1 MRVLQINLWQA
12 QGMDQTQL
20 RERIMQDLTHIY
32 EKNGCVSR
40 EELSNYRIDGIPYRL
55 VDQSRGI
62 WNPKFLDST
71 LSIIS
76 DPDSHYKDH
85 HRDDGLIEYAYQKG
99 NVGGV
104 NTKMRIAMEN
114 RDPIILLTKIA
125 TGIFV
130 PTMPVYI
137 VGDNPETNRFLIA
150 VDEAMVVLAE
160 NSRTV
165 STIQKKYAEAIVK
178 RRLHQPEFRGRVMR
192 AYKTQCAICLLKH
205 GELLDAAHI
214 MPDAHELGVPAVSN
228 GIALCKIH
236 HTAYDQNFVGISPDY
251 KVHINSDLLAEKDG
265 PMLKHGI
272 QEMNGRTLIVPSK
285 EKDRPNTT
293 ALEYRYTQFLSAG

>member
-1 MRVLQINLWQA
+1 
-12 QGMDQTQL
+12 
-20 RERIMQDLTHIY
+20 MQDLTHLFD
-32 EKNGCVSR
+32 KNGCVTR
-40 EELSNYRIDGIPYRL
+40 EELSNYKIDGTTFRL

-99 NVGGV
+99 NIGGV
-104 NTKMRIAMEN
+104 NTKMRTAMEN

-125 TGIFV
+125 TGVFV

-137 VGDNPETNRFLIA
+137 VGDDVEANRFLIA
-150 VDEAMVVLAE
+150 VDEAMVALSE
-160 NSRTV
+160 NTGSI
-165 STIQKKYAEAIVK
+165 SLIQKKYAEAIVK

-192 AYKTQCAICLLKH
+192 AYNTQCAICMLKH

-214 MPDAHELGVPAVSN
+214 MPDAHVLGVPDVSN
-228 GIALCKIH
+228 GLALCKIH

-251 KVHINSDLLAEKDG
+251 KVHVNSDLLAEKDG

-272 QEMNGRTLIVPSK
+272 QEMNGRQIIVPRK
-285 EKDRPNTT
+285 LNEKPNLE
-293 ALEYRYTQFLSAG
+293 ALDFRFRIFEKLN

>member
-1 MRVLQINLWQA
+1 
-12 QGMDQTQL
+12 MDQIQL
-20 RERIMQDLTHIY
+20 RERIMQDLTHLFD
-32 EKNGCVSR
+32 KNGCVTR
-40 EELSNYRIDGIPYRL
+40 EELSNYKIDGTTFRL

-99 NVGGV
+99 NIGGV
-104 NTKMRIAMEN
+104 NTKMRMAMEN

-125 TGIFV
+125 AGVFV

-137 VGDNPETNRFLIA
+137 VGDDIAANRFLIA
-150 VDEAMVVLAE
+150 VDEAMVALSE
-160 NSRTV
+160 
-165 STIQKKYAEAIVK
+165 STGSISPIQKKYAEAIVK

-192 AYKTQCAICLLKH
+192 AYNTQCAICMLKH

-214 MPDAHELGVPAVSN
+214 MPDAHVLGVPDVSN
-228 GIALCKIH
+228 GLALCKIH

-251 KVHINSDLLAEKDG
+251 KVHVNSDLLAEKDG

-272 QEMNGRTLIVPSK
+272 QEMNGRQIIVPRK
-285 EKDRPNTT
+285 LNEKPNLE
-293 ALEYRYTQFLSAG
+293 ALDFRFRIFEKLN

>member
-1 MRVLQINLWQA
+1 
-12 QGMDQTQL
+12 MDQIQL
-20 RERIMQDLTHIY
+20 RERIMQDLTHLY
-32 EKNGCVSR
+32 EKNGCVTR
-40 EELSNYRIDGIPYRL
+40 EELSNYTIEGIPFRL

-99 NVGGV
+99 NVDGV

-125 TGIFV
+125 TGVFV

-137 VGDNPETNRFLIA
+137 VGDDPVTSRFLIA
-150 VDEAMVVLAE
+150 VDEAMVVLAD
-160 NSRTV
+160 NSG
-165 STIQKKYAEAIVK
+165 SISPIQKKYAEAIVK

-192 AYKTQCAICLLKH
+192 AYNTQCAICLLKH
-205 GELLDAAHI
+205 GQLLDAAHI

-236 HTAYDQNFVGISPDY
+236 HTAYDQNFDGISPDY
-251 KVHINSDLLAEKDG
+251 KVHINNDLLAEKDG

-272 QEMNGRTLIVPSK
+272 QEMDGRKLLTPSAI
-285 EKDRPNTT
+285 KDRPSPA
-293 ALEYRYTQFLSAG
+293 ALEFRFIEFSLGN

>member
-1 MRVLQINLWQA
+1 
-12 QGMDQTQL
+12 MDQNQL

-32 EKNGCVSR
+32 EKSGCVSR
-40 EELSNYRIDGIPYRL
+40 EELSNFKIDGVPYRL

-125 TGIFV
+125 TGVFV

-137 VGDNPETNRFLIA
+137 VGDDPLTNRFLIA

-160 NSRTV
+160 NSGSV
-165 STIQKKYAEAIVK
+165 STIQRKYAQAIVK

-192 AYKTQCAICLLKH
+192 AYNTQCAICLLKH

-251 KVHINSDLLAEKDG
+251 KVHVHSDLLAEKDG

-272 QEMNGRTLIVPSK
+272 QEMNGRTLFVPSK
-285 EKDRPNTT
+285 EKDRPNIA
-293 ALEYRYTQFLSAG
+293 ALEYRYTKFIAAS

>member
-1 MRVLQINLWQA
+1 MWQA
-12 QGMDQTQL
+12 QDMDQTQL
-20 RERIMQDLTHIY
+20 RERIMQDLTQLF
-32 EKNGCVSR
+32 EKNGCVTR
-40 EELSNYRIDGIPYRL
+40 DQLSSYEIDGKPYRL

-76 DPDSHYKDH
+76 DPDSHYRDH

-99 NVGGV
+99 NAGGV
-104 NTKMRIAMEN
+104 NTKMRTAMEN

-125 TGIFV
+125 TGVFV

-137 VGDNPETNRFLIA
+137 VGDDPISNRFLIA
-150 VDEAMVVLAE
+150 VDEAMVVLA
-160 NSRTV
+160 NNAGSI
-165 STIQKKYAEAIVK
+165 SPIQKKYAEAIVR

-192 AYKTQCAICLLKH
+192 AYNTQCAICSLKH

-214 MPDAHELGVPAVSN
+214 MPDAHELGVPSVSN

-236 HTAYDQNFVGISPDY
+236 HTAYDQNFVGISPEY
-251 KVHINSDLLAEKDG
+251 RVHINSDLMAEKDG

-272 QEMNGRTLIVPSK
+272 QEMNGRMLMLPSN
-285 EKDRPNTT
+285 ETERPNIA
-293 ALEYRYTQFLSAG
+293 ALDYRYMQFLSAS

>member
-1 MRVLQINLWQA
+1 
-12 QGMDQTQL
+12 MDQNQL

-32 EKNGCVSR
+32 EKSGCVSR
-40 EELSNYRIDGIPYRL
+40 EELSNFKIDGVPYRL

-125 TGIFV
+125 TGVFV

-137 VGDNPETNRFLIA
+137 VGDDPLTNRFLIA

-160 NSRTV
+160 NSGSV
-165 STIQKKYAEAIVK
+165 SNIQRKYAQAIVK

-192 AYKTQCAICLLKH
+192 AYNTKCAICLLRH

-251 KVHINSDLLAEKDG
+251 VVHVNSALLAEKDG

-272 QEMNGRTLIVPSK
+272 QEMNGRKLFLPSRAQ
-285 EKDRPNTT
+285 DQPNTG
-293 ALEYRYTQFLSAG
+293 ALDFRFNQFLMAG